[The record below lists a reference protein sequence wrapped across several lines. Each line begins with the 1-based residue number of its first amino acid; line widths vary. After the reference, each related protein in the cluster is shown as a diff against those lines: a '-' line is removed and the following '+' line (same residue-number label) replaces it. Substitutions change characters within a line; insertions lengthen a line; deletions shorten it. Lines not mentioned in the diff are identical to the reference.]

1 MKIETVKDLEA
12 VLKVCRKHGVTQ
24 FTADGLTL
32 HLEAVPQDKP
42 SDAPS
47 DKIVADTVSDED
59 ILFWSTGGAN

>member
-32 HLEAVPQDKP
+32 HLEAVPQDKH
-42 SDAPS
+42 SDTPA
-47 DKIVADTVSDED
+47 DKIPTEAVSDDD